1 MLMSCGQGL
10 IDDVCIESVV
20 HAWSNL
26 TLHKKWSF
34 PFRISSV
41 NVTKYAGNCGNC
53 ISGYK
58 HIFYSWT
65 SASKPLINIGATL
78 ILLKHS
84 FSLLLWQNTS
94 LHCVKSAQ
102 IRSYFWSEY
111 RKIRNRN
118 NSTLGHFSR
127 SAGKNSSM
135 LLHIYTHAH
144 THIHTQTHTYTH
156 KQIYSNKY
164 NLLHLLIQHE
174 PKNYIT

>member
-1 MLMSCGQGL
+1 MKVMFRHTQWKISWNAAKKTLKKQL
-10 IDDVCIESVV
+10 SVLLFFPV
-20 HAWSNL
+20 FL
-26 TLHKKWSF
+26 TSTIPEH
-34 PFRISSV
+34 
-41 NVTKYAGNCGNC
+41 Y
-53 ISGYK
+53 
-58 HIFYSWT
+58 
-65 SASKPLINIGATL
+65 
-78 ILLKHS
+78 
-84 FSLLLWQNTS
+84 
-94 LHCVKSAQ
+94 VKSAQ